1 MFQVFNSVI
10 KAMALLLLIL
20 NFIYMKLIK
29 TNNYFFLLI
38 ALVFSNCAKEEDTF
52 NYTPEETQSVTEVVL
67 KTDKTKYAPGDAIS
81 FTANKV
87 LSGFTIRYKHL
98 NSVIKEESMN
108 STTWTWTPP
117 TNDYMGY
124 MIDVYKI
131 TDGVETIAGTIAVD
145 VSSDWIKFPRYGFLS
160 DFNTLSDAQITAN
173 IDMLKDFHINAIQYY
188 DWEHKHHAP
197 LKMNGNVP
205 ATSWEDIARR
215 PISFNTVKSYIDKG
229 HSKNIAS
236 MFYNLLYGAWNDYAT
251 DGVSPEWLIYNNN
264 NHTDIN
270 KHPLSGW
277 LSDIYV
283 TNPGNTNWQNYIFDK
298 TTLVYNNLNFDGWH
312 LDQLGDRGTVYDYN
326 GNSVQMNQTF
336 TPFLQNLKTKFP
348 NKKMVLN
355 AVNQYG
361 QSNILSA
368 GVDVAY
374 TEVWDPN
381 NTYKSLADIIQYN
394 NSQTNNQVN
403 TILAAYMNYD
413 KANSAGFFNT
423 PGVLFTDA
431 VIFAFG
437 GSHLELGEHML
448 AKEYFPNNNLQMSG
462 ELKTRL
468 QKYYDF
474 MVAYENILR
483 EGGTFNSPT
492 LNSGDGQLNLKNW
505 PPAAS
510 TVSVIGKA
518 LANKQILHL
527 INFSNTSNL
536 NWRDTNGEQ
545 TVPATKKNFTLSLT
559 NSNTVSKVWYA
570 SPDLDGGTSKELTF
584 SQVGN
589 NLVFKVPLIQYWGM
603 IVVEY

>member
-1 MFQVFNSVI
+1 MEGDNISACRQTGMNSDKKI
-10 KAMALLLLIL
+10 T
-20 NFIYMKLIK
+20 YMKLIK
-29 TNNYFFLLI
+29 INNCFFVLI
-38 ALVFSNCAKEEDTF
+38 ALLFLHCTKPEDTF
-52 NYTPEETQSVTEVVL
+52 NYIPEENQLVAEVVL
-67 KTDKTKYAPGDAIS
+67 KTDKAKYAPGDIVT
-81 FTANKV
+81 FTSDKI
-87 LSGFTIRYKHL
+87 LSGFTVRYKHL
-98 NSVIKEESMN
+98 NNVIKEEPMSGK
-108 STTWTWTPP
+108 TWTWTAPAA
-117 TNDYMGY
+117 DYKGY
-124 MIDVYKI
+124 MIEIYKV
-131 TDGVETIAGTIAVD
+131 TDNIENIAGTIAVD
-145 VSSDWIKFPRYGFLS
+145 VSSDWTKFPRYGFLS
-160 DFNTLSDAQITAN
+160 EFGNVSDAQIN
-173 IDMLKDFHINAIQYY
+173 GHLDFLKDFHINAIQYY
-188 DWEHKHHAP
+188 DWLNKHHAP

-205 ATSWEDIARR
+205 ATSWVDIANRS
-215 PISFNTVKSYIDKG
+215 ISFNTVKNYIDQG
-229 HSKNIAS
+229 HNKNIAS

-264 NHTDIN
+264 SHTNVN
-270 KHPLSGW
+270 KHPLPGW

-326 GNSVQMNQTF
+326 GNTVQINQTF
-336 TPFLQNLKTKFP
+336 TPFLQNLKAKFP

-361 QSNILSA
+361 QSNILDS
-368 GVDVAY
+368 GVDIAY

-381 NTYKSLADIIQYN
+381 NTYKSLADIIKYN
-394 NSQTNNQVN
+394 NSLSNDQVN
-403 TILAAYMNYD
+403 TVLAAYMNYD

-462 ELKTRL
+462 ELKSRL
-468 QKYYDF
+468 LKYYDF

-483 EGGTFNSPT
+483 EGGTFNSPVV
-492 LNSGDGQLNLKNW
+492 NSGDGQLNLKNW

-510 TVSVIGKA
+510 TVSVIGKS

-545 TVPATKKNFTLSLT
+545 TVPQAKKNFTLNLANT
-559 NSNTVSKVWYA
+559 NPVSKVWYA
-570 SPDLDGGTSKELTF
+570 SPDLDGGASKELTF
-584 SQVGN
+584 SQVGS
-589 NLVFKVPLIQYWGM
+589 NLVFKVPFIQYWGM

>member
-1 MFQVFNSVI
+1 
-10 KAMALLLLIL
+10 
-20 NFIYMKLIK
+20 MKLIK
-29 TNNYFFLLI
+29 TNNCFLALI
-38 ALVFSNCAKEEDTF
+38 ALLFLDCTKPEDTF
-52 NYTPEETQSVTEVVL
+52 NYVPEETQLTAEVIL
-67 KTDKTKYAPGDAIS
+67 KTDKAKYAPGETITFFSD
-81 FTANKV
+81 KL
-87 LSGFTIRYKHL
+87 LSGFIVRYKHL
-98 NSVIKEESMN
+98 NNVIEEEPMN
-108 STTWTWTPP
+108 GKTWTWTPP
-117 TNDYMGY
+117 ATDFKGY
-124 MIDVYKI
+124 MIEIYKAN
-131 TDGVETIAGTIAVD
+131 DNVETIAGTVAVD
-145 VSSDWIKFPRYGFLS
+145 VSSDWTKFPRYGFLS

-173 IDMLKDFHINAIQYY
+173 VDMLKDFHINAIQYY
-188 DWEHKHHAP
+188 DWHHKHHSP

-205 ATSWEDIARR
+205 ATSWIDIAHRN
-215 PISFNTVKSYIDKG
+215 ISFNTVKTYIDKG
-229 HSKNIAS
+229 HSKNISS
-236 MFYNLLYGAWNDYAT
+236 MFYNLLFGAWNDYAT

-264 NHTDIN
+264 SHTDIN
-270 KHPLSGW
+270 KHPLPGW

-283 TNPGNTNWQNYIFDK
+283 ANPGNTNWQNYIFDK
-298 TTLVYNNLNFDGWH
+298 TTLVYNNLDFDGWH

-326 GNSVQMNQTF
+326 GNTVQINQTF
-336 TPFLQNLKTKFP
+336 TPFLQNLKSKFP

-361 QSNILSA
+361 QSNILDA
-368 GVDVAY
+368 GVDIAY

-381 NTYKSLADIIQYN
+381 NTYKSLADIIKDN
-394 NSQTNNQVN
+394 NSLSDNQVN
-403 TILAAYMNYD
+403 TVLAAYMNYD

-462 ELKTRL
+462 ELKKRL

-483 EGGTFNSPT
+483 EGGTFNSPV

-510 TVSVIGKA
+510 TVSVIGKS

-545 TVPATKKNFTLSLT
+545 TAPTVKKNFTLSLA

-570 SPDLDGGTSKELTF
+570 SPDLDGGASKELTF

-589 NLVFKVPLIQYWGM
+589 NLVFKVPFMQYWGM

>member
-1 MFQVFNSVI
+1 
-10 KAMALLLLIL
+10 
-20 NFIYMKLIK
+20 MKLIK
-29 TNNYFFLLI
+29 INKCFFVLTALLF
-38 ALVFSNCAKEEDTF
+38 LHCTKPEDTF
-52 NYTPEETQSVTEVVL
+52 NYVSEETQLTEEVVL
-67 KTDKTKYAPGDAIS
+67 KTDKTKYAPGEMVTFSSD
-81 FTANKV
+81 KV

-98 NSVIKEESMN
+98 NNVIKEEPMN
-108 STTWTWTPP
+108 GKTWTWTPP
-117 TNDYMGY
+117 ATDFKGY
-124 MIDVYKI
+124 MIEIYKAN
-131 TDGVETIAGTIAVD
+131 DNVETIAGTIAVD
-145 VSSDWIKFPRYGFLS
+145 VSSDWTKFPRYGFLS

-188 DWEHKHHAP
+188 DWHYKHHAP

-205 ATSWEDIARR
+205 ATSWIDIANRN
-215 PISFNTVKSYIDKG
+215 ISFNTVKTYIDKG
-229 HSKNIAS
+229 HNKNIAS
-236 MFYNLLYGAWNDYAT
+236 MFYNLLFGAWNDYAT

-264 NHTDIN
+264 SHTDVN
-270 KHPLSGW
+270 KHPLPGW

-283 TNPGNTNWQNYIFDK
+283 ANPGNTNWQNYIFDK
-298 TTLVYNNLNFDGWH
+298 TTLVYNNLDFDGWH

-326 GNSVQMNQTF
+326 GNTVQINQTF

-361 QSNILSA
+361 QSNILDA
-368 GVDVAY
+368 GVDIAY

-381 NTYKSLADIIQYN
+381 NTYKSLADIIKDN
-394 NSQTNNQVN
+394 NSLSNNQVN
-403 TILAAYMNYD
+403 TVLAAYMNYD

-462 ELKTRL
+462 ELKKRL

-483 EGGTFNSPT
+483 EGGTFNSPV

-510 TVSVIGKA
+510 TVSVIGKS

-545 TVPATKKNFTLSLT
+545 TAPTVKKNFTLSLA
-559 NSNTVSKVWYA
+559 NSDTVSKVWYA
-570 SPDLDGGTSKELTF
+570 SPDLDGGASKELIF

-589 NLVFKVPLIQYWGM
+589 NLVFKVPFMQYWGM

>member
-1 MFQVFNSVI
+1 
-10 KAMALLLLIL
+10 
-20 NFIYMKLIK
+20 MKLIK
-29 TNNYFFLLI
+29 INNCFFVLI
-38 ALVFSNCAKEEDTF
+38 ALLFLHCTQPEDTF
-52 NYTPEETQSVTEVVL
+52 NYIPEENQLVAEVVL
-67 KTDKTKYAPGDAIS
+67 KTDKAKYAPGDIVT
-81 FTANKV
+81 FTSDKI
-87 LSGFTIRYKHL
+87 LSGFTVRYKHL
-98 NSVIKEESMN
+98 NNVIKEEPMSGK
-108 STTWTWTPP
+108 TWTWTAPAA
-117 TNDYMGY
+117 DYKGY
-124 MIDVYKI
+124 MIEIYKV
-131 TDGVETIAGTIAVD
+131 TDNIENIAGTIAVD
-145 VSSDWIKFPRYGFLS
+145 VSSDWTKFPRYGFLS
-160 DFNTLSDAQITAN
+160 EFGNVSDAQIN
-173 IDMLKDFHINAIQYY
+173 GHLDFLKDFHINAIQYY
-188 DWEHKHHAP
+188 DWLNKHHAP
-197 LKMNGNVP
+197 LKMNGSLP
-205 ATSWEDIARR
+205 ATSWVDIANRS
-215 PISFNTVKSYIDKG
+215 ISFNTVKNYIDQG
-229 HSKNIAS
+229 HNKNIAS

-264 NHTDIN
+264 SHTNVN
-270 KHPLSGW
+270 KHPLPGW

-326 GNSVQMNQTF
+326 GNTVQINQTF
-336 TPFLQNLKTKFP
+336 TPFLQNLKAKFP

-361 QSNILSA
+361 QSNILDS
-368 GVDVAY
+368 GVDIAY

-381 NTYKSLADIIQYN
+381 NTYKSLADIIKYN
-394 NSQTNNQVN
+394 NSLSNDQVN
-403 TILAAYMNYD
+403 TVLAAYMNYD

-462 ELKTRL
+462 ELKSRL
-468 QKYYDF
+468 LKYYDF

-483 EGGTFNSPT
+483 EGGTFNSPVV
-492 LNSGDGQLNLKNW
+492 NSGDGQLNLKNW

-510 TVSVIGKA
+510 TVSVIGKS

-545 TVPATKKNFTLSLT
+545 TVPQAKKNFTLNLANT
-559 NSNTVSKVWYA
+559 NPVSKVWYA
-570 SPDLDGGTSKELTF
+570 SPDLDGGASKELTF
-584 SQVGN
+584 SQVGS
-589 NLVFKVPLIQYWGM
+589 NLVFKVPFIQYWGM

>member
-1 MFQVFNSVI
+1 
-10 KAMALLLLIL
+10 
-20 NFIYMKLIK
+20 MKLIK
-29 TNNYFFLLI
+29 INNCLLVLI
-38 ALVFSNCAKEEDTF
+38 ALLFLHCTKPEDTF
-52 NYTPEETQSVTEVVL
+52 NYIPEENQLVAEVVL
-67 KTDKTKYAPGDAIS
+67 KTDKAKYAPGEIVT
-81 FTANKV
+81 FTSDKA
-87 LSGFTIRYKHL
+87 LSGFTVRYKHL
-98 NSVIKEESMN
+98 NTVIKEEPMSGK
-108 STTWTWTPP
+108 TWTWTAP
-117 TNDYMGY
+117 TTDYKGY
-124 MIDVYKI
+124 MIEIYK
-131 TDGVETIAGTIAVD
+131 TNDNVETIAGTIAVD
-145 VSSDWIKFPRYGFLS
+145 VSSDWTKFPRYGFLS
-160 DFNTLSDAQITAN
+160 DFGNVSDAQIN
-173 IDMLKDFHINAIQYY
+173 SHLDFLKDFHINAIQYY
-188 DWEHKHHAP
+188 DWLNKHHAP

-205 ATSWEDIARR
+205 ATSWVDIANRS
-215 PISFNTVKSYIDKG
+215 ISFNTVKNYIDKG
-229 HSKNIAS
+229 HDKNIAS
-236 MFYNLLYGAWNDYAT
+236 MFYNLLYGTWNDYAT

-264 NHTDIN
+264 SHTNVN
-270 KHPLSGW
+270 KHPLPGW

-326 GNSVQMNQTF
+326 GNTVQINQTF
-336 TPFLQNLKTKFP
+336 TPFLQNLKAKFP

-361 QSNILSA
+361 QSNILES
-368 GVDVAY
+368 GVDIAY

-381 NTYKSLADIIQYN
+381 NTYKSLADIIKYN
-394 NSQTNNQVN
+394 NSLSNDQVN
-403 TILAAYMNYD
+403 TVLAAYMNYD

-462 ELKTRL
+462 ELKSRL
-468 QKYYDF
+468 LKYYDF

-483 EGGTFNSPT
+483 EGGTFNSPVV
-492 LNSGDGQLNLKNW
+492 NSGDGQLNLKNW

-510 TVSVIGKA
+510 TVSVIGKS

-545 TVPATKKNFTLSLT
+545 TVPQAKKNFTLNLANT
-559 NSNTVSKVWYA
+559 NPVSKVWYA

-584 SQVGN
+584 SQVGS
-589 NLVFKVPLIQYWGM
+589 NLVFKVPFIQYWGM

>member
-1 MFQVFNSVI
+1 
-10 KAMALLLLIL
+10 
-20 NFIYMKLIK
+20 MKLIK
-29 TNNYFFLLI
+29 INNCLLVLI
-38 ALVFSNCAKEEDTF
+38 ALLFLHCTKPEDTF
-52 NYTPEETQSVTEVVL
+52 NYIPEENQLVAELVL
-67 KTDKTKYAPGDAIS
+67 KTDKAKYAPGDIVT
-81 FTANKV
+81 FTSDKI
-87 LSGFTIRYKHL
+87 LSGFTVRYKHL
-98 NSVIKEESMN
+98 NNVIKEEPMSGK
-108 STTWTWTPP
+108 TWTWTAPAA
-117 TNDYMGY
+117 DYKGY
-124 MIDVYKI
+124 MIEIYKV
-131 TDGVETIAGTIAVD
+131 TDNIENIAGTIAVD
-145 VSSDWIKFPRYGFLS
+145 VSSDWTKFPRYGFLS
-160 DFNTLSDAQITAN
+160 EFGNVSDAQIN
-173 IDMLKDFHINAIQYY
+173 GHLDFLKDFHINAIQYY
-188 DWEHKHHAP
+188 DWLNKHHAP

-205 ATSWEDIARR
+205 ATSWVDIANRS
-215 PISFNTVKSYIDKG
+215 ISFNTVKNYIDQG
-229 HSKNIAS
+229 HNKNIAS
-236 MFYNLLYGAWNDYAT
+236 MFYNLLYGAWNDYST

-264 NHTDIN
+264 SHTNVN
-270 KHPLSGW
+270 KHPLPGW

-326 GNSVQMNQTF
+326 GNTVQINQTF
-336 TPFLQNLKTKFP
+336 TPFLQNLKAKFP

-361 QSNILSA
+361 QSNILDS
-368 GVDVAY
+368 GVDIAY

-381 NTYKSLADIIQYN
+381 NTYKSLADIIKYN
-394 NSQTNNQVN
+394 NSLSNDQVN
-403 TILAAYMNYD
+403 TVLAAYMNYD

-462 ELKTRL
+462 ELKSRL
-468 QKYYDF
+468 LKYYDF

-483 EGGTFNSPT
+483 EGGTFNSPVV
-492 LNSGDGQLNLKNW
+492 NSGDGQLNLKNW

-510 TVSVIGKA
+510 TVSVIGKS

-545 TVPATKKNFTLSLT
+545 TVPQAKKNFTLNLANT
-559 NSNTVSKVWYA
+559 NPVSKVWYA
-570 SPDLDGGTSKELTF
+570 SPDLDGGASKELTF
-584 SQVGN
+584 SQVGS
-589 NLVFKVPLIQYWGM
+589 NLVFKVPFIQYWGM

>member
-1 MFQVFNSVI
+1 
-10 KAMALLLLIL
+10 
-20 NFIYMKLIK
+20 MKLIK
-29 TNNYFFLLI
+29 INNCLLVLI
-38 ALVFSNCAKEEDTF
+38 ALLFLHCTQPEDTF
-52 NYTPEETQSVTEVVL
+52 NYIPEENQLVAEVVL
-67 KTDKTKYAPGDAIS
+67 KTDKAKYAPGDIVT
-81 FTANKV
+81 FTSDKI
-87 LSGFTIRYKHL
+87 LSGFTVRYKHL
-98 NSVIKEESMN
+98 NNVIKEEPMSGK
-108 STTWTWTPP
+108 TWTWTAPAA
-117 TNDYMGY
+117 DYKGY
-124 MIDVYKI
+124 MIEIYKV
-131 TDGVETIAGTIAVD
+131 TDNIENIAGTIAVD
-145 VSSDWIKFPRYGFLS
+145 VSSDWTKFPRYGFLS
-160 DFNTLSDAQITAN
+160 EFGNVSDAQIN
-173 IDMLKDFHINAIQYY
+173 GHLDFLKDFHINAIQYY
-188 DWEHKHHAP
+188 DWLNKHHAP

-205 ATSWEDIARR
+205 ATSWVDIANRS
-215 PISFNTVKSYIDKG
+215 ISFNTVKNYIDQG
-229 HSKNIAS
+229 HNKNIAS
-236 MFYNLLYGAWNDYAT
+236 MFYNLLYGAWNDYST

-264 NHTDIN
+264 SHTNVN
-270 KHPLSGW
+270 KHPLPGW

-326 GNSVQMNQTF
+326 GNTVQINQTF
-336 TPFLQNLKTKFP
+336 TPFLQNLKAKFP

-361 QSNILSA
+361 QSNILDS
-368 GVDVAY
+368 GVDIAY

-381 NTYKSLADIIQYN
+381 NTYKSLADIIKYN
-394 NSQTNNQVN
+394 NSLSNDQVN
-403 TILAAYMNYD
+403 TVLAAYMNYD

-462 ELKTRL
+462 ELKSRL
-468 QKYYDF
+468 LKYYDF

-483 EGGTFNSPT
+483 EGGTFNSPVV
-492 LNSGDGQLNLKNW
+492 NSGDGQLNLKNW

-510 TVSVIGKA
+510 TVSVIGKS

-545 TVPATKKNFTLSLT
+545 TVPQAKKNFTLNLANT
-559 NSNTVSKVWYA
+559 NPVSKVWYA
-570 SPDLDGGTSKELTF
+570 SPDLDGGASKELTF
-584 SQVGN
+584 SQVGS
-589 NLVFKVPLIQYWGM
+589 NLVFKVPFIQYWGM

>member
-1 MFQVFNSVI
+1 
-10 KAMALLLLIL
+10 
-20 NFIYMKLIK
+20 MKLIK
-29 TNNYFFLLI
+29 INNCLLVLI
-38 ALVFSNCAKEEDTF
+38 ALLFLHCTKPEDTF
-52 NYTPEETQSVTEVVL
+52 NYIPEENQLVEEVVL
-67 KTDKTKYAPGDAIS
+67 KTDKAKYAPGDIVT
-81 FTANKV
+81 FTSDKI
-87 LSGFTIRYKHL
+87 LSGFTVRYKHL
-98 NSVIKEESMN
+98 NNVIKEEPMSGK
-108 STTWTWTPP
+108 TWTWTAP
-117 TNDYMGY
+117 TTDYKGY
-124 MIDVYKI
+124 MIEIYK
-131 TDGVETIAGTIAVD
+131 TNDNVETIAGTIAVD
-145 VSSDWIKFPRYGFLS
+145 VSSDWTKFPRYGFLS
-160 DFNTLSDAQITAN
+160 NFGNVSDAQIN
-173 IDMLKDFHINAIQYY
+173 SHLDFLKDFHINAIQYY
-188 DWEHKHHAP
+188 DWLNKHHAP

-205 ATSWEDIARR
+205 ATSWVDIANRS
-215 PISFNTVKSYIDKG
+215 ISFNTVKNYIDKG
-229 HSKNIAS
+229 HDKNIAS
-236 MFYNLLYGAWNDYAT
+236 MFYNLLYGTWNDYAT

-264 NHTDIN
+264 SHTNVN
-270 KHPLSGW
+270 KHPLPGW

-326 GNSVQMNQTF
+326 GNTVQINQTF
-336 TPFLQNLKTKFP
+336 TPFLQNLKAMFP

-361 QSNILSA
+361 QSNILDS
-368 GVDVAY
+368 GVDIAY

-381 NTYKSLADIIQYN
+381 NTYKSLADIIKSN
-394 NSQTNNQVN
+394 NSLSNDQVN
-403 TILAAYMNYD
+403 TVLAAYMNYD

-462 ELKTRL
+462 ELKKRL

-483 EGGTFNSPT
+483 EGGTFNSPV

-505 PPAAS
+505 PPVAS
-510 TVSVIGKA
+510 TVSVIGKS

-545 TVPATKKNFTLSLT
+545 TAPAVKKNFTLSLA
-559 NSNTVSKVWYA
+559 NNNTVSKVWYA
-570 SPDLDGGTSKELTF
+570 SPDLDGGASKELTF
-584 SQVGN
+584 TQVGS
-589 NLVFKVPLIQYWGM
+589 NLIFKVPSMQYWGM

>member
-1 MFQVFNSVI
+1 
-10 KAMALLLLIL
+10 
-20 NFIYMKLIK
+20 MKLIK
-29 TNNYFFLLI
+29 INNCLLVLI
-38 ALVFSNCAKEEDTF
+38 ALLFLHCTKPEDTF
-52 NYTPEETQSVTEVVL
+52 NYIPEENQLVEEVVL
-67 KTDKTKYAPGDAIS
+67 KTDKAKYAPGDIVT
-81 FTANKV
+81 FTSDKI
-87 LSGFTIRYKHL
+87 LSGFTVRYKHL
-98 NSVIKEESMN
+98 NNVIKEEPMSGK
-108 STTWTWTPP
+108 TWTWTAPA
-117 TNDYMGY
+117 TDFKGY
-124 MIDVYKI
+124 MIEIYKAN
-131 TDGVETIAGTIAVD
+131 DNAETIAGTIAVD
-145 VSSDWIKFPRYGFLS
+145 VSSDWTKFPRYGFLS
-160 DFNTLSDAQITAN
+160 NFGNVSDAQIN
-173 IDMLKDFHINAIQYY
+173 SHLDFLKDFHINAIQYY
-188 DWEHKHHAP
+188 DWLNKHHAP

-205 ATSWEDIARR
+205 ATSWVDIANRS
-215 PISFNTVKSYIDKG
+215 ISFNTVKNYIDKG
-229 HSKNIAS
+229 HDKNIAS
-236 MFYNLLYGAWNDYAT
+236 MFYNLLYGTWNDYAT

-264 NHTDIN
+264 SHTNVN
-270 KHPLSGW
+270 KHPLPGW

-326 GNSVQMNQTF
+326 GNTVQINQTF
-336 TPFLQNLKTKFP
+336 TPFLQNLKAKFP

-361 QSNILSA
+361 QSNILDS
-368 GVDVAY
+368 GVDIAY

-381 NTYKSLADIIQYN
+381 NTYKSLADIIKSN
-394 NSQTNNQVN
+394 NSLSNDQVN
-403 TILAAYMNYD
+403 TVLAAYMNYD

-462 ELKTRL
+462 ELKSRL
-468 QKYYDF
+468 LKYYDF

-483 EGGTFNSPT
+483 EGGTFNSPVV
-492 LNSGDGQLNLKNW
+492 NSGDGQLNLKNW

-510 TVSVIGKA
+510 TVSVIGKS

-545 TVPATKKNFTLSLT
+545 TVPQAKKNFTLNLA
-559 NSNTVSKVWYA
+559 NSNAVSKVWYA
-570 SPDLDGGTSKELTF
+570 SPDLDGGASKELAF
-584 SQVGN
+584 SQVGS
-589 NLVFKVPLIQYWGM
+589 NLVFKVPFIQYWGM

>member
-1 MFQVFNSVI
+1 
-10 KAMALLLLIL
+10 
-20 NFIYMKLIK
+20 MKLIK
-29 TNNYFFLLI
+29 INKCFYLLI
-38 ALVFSNCAKEEDTF
+38 ALLFLHCTKPEDTF
-52 NYTPEETQSVTEVVL
+52 NYTPEETQLATEVVL
-67 KTDKTKYAPGDAIS
+67 KTDKTQYAPGEIVTFSSD
-81 FTANKV
+81 KM
-87 LSGFTIRYKHL
+87 LSGFTVRYKHL
-98 NSVIKEESMN
+98 NTLIKEEPMN
-108 STTWTWTPP
+108 GKTWTWTPP
-117 TNDYMGY
+117 ATDFKGY
-124 MIDVYKI
+124 MIEIYK
-131 TDGVETIAGTIAVD
+131 TVDNVETIAGTIAVD
-145 VSSDWIKFPRYGFLS
+145 VSSDWTKFPRYGFLS
-160 DFNTLSDAQITAN
+160 EFGNVSDAQINAN
-173 IDMLKDFHINAIQYY
+173 LDFLKDFHINAIQFY
-188 DWEHKHHAP
+188 DWLNKHHAP

-205 ATSWEDIARR
+205 ATSWVDIANRN
-215 PISFNTVKSYIDKG
+215 ISFNTVKTYIDKG
-229 HSKNIAS
+229 HNKNIAS

-264 NHTDIN
+264 SHTDVN

-326 GNSVQMNQTF
+326 GNTVQINQTF

-361 QSNILSA
+361 QSNILGA

-381 NTYKSLADIIQYN
+381 NTYKSLADIIKDN
-394 NSQTNNQVN
+394 NSLSNNQVN
-403 TILAAYMNYD
+403 TVLAAYMNYD

-483 EGGTFNSPT
+483 EGGTFNSPV

-505 PPAAS
+505 PPVAS
-510 TVSVIGKA
+510 TVSVIGKS

-545 TVPATKKNFTLSLT
+545 TTPTVKKNFTLSLA

-570 SPDLDGGTSKELTF
+570 SPDLDGGASKELIF
-584 SQVGN
+584 NQVGG
-589 NLVFKVPLIQYWGM
+589 NLVFKIPSLQYWGM

>member
-1 MFQVFNSVI
+1 
-10 KAMALLLLIL
+10 
-20 NFIYMKLIK
+20 MKLIK
-29 TNNYFFLLI
+29 INNCLLVLI
-38 ALVFSNCAKEEDTF
+38 ALLFLHCTKPEDTF
-52 NYTPEETQSVTEVVL
+52 NYIPEENQLVAEVVL
-67 KTDKTKYAPGDAIS
+67 KTDKAKYAPGEIVT
-81 FTANKV
+81 FTSDKT
-87 LSGFTIRYKHL
+87 LSGFTARYKHL
-98 NSVIKEESMN
+98 NTVIKEEPMSGK
-108 STTWTWTPP
+108 TWTWTPP
-117 TNDYMGY
+117 ATDYKGY
-124 MIDVYKI
+124 MIEIYKSN
-131 TDGVETIAGTIAVD
+131 DNVETIAGTIAVD
-145 VSSDWIKFPRYGFLS
+145 VSSDWTKFPRYGFLS
-160 DFNTLSDAQITAN
+160 DFGNVSDAQIN
-173 IDMLKDFHINAIQYY
+173 NHLDFLKDFHINAIQYY
-188 DWEHKHHAP
+188 DWLNKHHAP

-205 ATSWEDIARR
+205 ATSWVDIANRN
-215 PISFNTVKSYIDKG
+215 ISFNTVKAYIDKG
-229 HSKNIAS
+229 HDKNIAS
-236 MFYNLLYGAWNDYAT
+236 MFYNLLYGTWNDYAT

-264 NHTDIN
+264 SHTNVN
-270 KHPLSGW
+270 KHPLPGW

-326 GNSVQMNQTF
+326 GNTVQINQTF
-336 TPFLQNLKTKFP
+336 TPFLQNLKAKFP

-361 QSNILSA
+361 QSNILDS
-368 GVDVAY
+368 GVDIAY

-381 NTYKSLADIIQYN
+381 NTYKSLADIIKYN
-394 NSQTNNQVN
+394 NSLSNDQVN
-403 TILAAYMNYD
+403 TVLAAYMNYD

-462 ELKTRL
+462 ELKSRL
-468 QKYYDF
+468 LKYYDF

-483 EGGTFNSPT
+483 EGGTFNSPVV
-492 LNSGDGQLNLKNW
+492 NSGDGQLNLKNW

-510 TVSVIGKA
+510 TVSVIGKS

-545 TVPATKKNFTLSLT
+545 TVPQAKKNFTLNLANT
-559 NSNTVSKVWYA
+559 NPVSKVWYA
-570 SPDLDGGTSKELTF
+570 SPDLDGGASKELTF
-584 SQVGN
+584 SQVGS
-589 NLVFKVPLIQYWGM
+589 NLVFKVPFIQYWGM

>member
-1 MFQVFNSVI
+1 M
-10 KAMALLLLIL
+10 
-20 NFIYMKLIK
+20 
-29 TNNYFFLLI
+29 
-38 ALVFSNCAKEEDTF
+38 
-52 NYTPEETQSVTEVVL
+52 VL
-67 KTDKTKYAPGDAIS
+67 KTDKAKYAPGDIVT
-81 FTANKV
+81 FTSDKI
-87 LSGFTIRYKHL
+87 LSGFTVRYKHL
-98 NSVIKEESMN
+98 NNVIKEEPMSGK
-108 STTWTWTPP
+108 TWTWTAPAA
-117 TNDYMGY
+117 DYKGY
-124 MIDVYKI
+124 MIEIYKV
-131 TDGVETIAGTIAVD
+131 TDNIENIAGTIAVD
-145 VSSDWIKFPRYGFLS
+145 VSSDWTKFPRYGFLS
-160 DFNTLSDAQITAN
+160 EFGNVSDAQIN
-173 IDMLKDFHINAIQYY
+173 DHLDFLKDFHINAIQYY
-188 DWEHKHHAP
+188 DWLNKHHAP

-205 ATSWEDIARR
+205 ATSWVDIANRS
-215 PISFNTVKSYIDKG
+215 ISFNTVKNYIDQG
-229 HSKNIAS
+229 HNKNIAS

-264 NHTDIN
+264 SHTNVN
-270 KHPLSGW
+270 KHPLPGW

-326 GNSVQMNQTF
+326 GNTVQINQTF
-336 TPFLQNLKTKFP
+336 TPFLQNLKAKFP

-361 QSNILSA
+361 QSNILDS
-368 GVDVAY
+368 GVDIAY

-381 NTYKSLADIIQYN
+381 NTYKSLADIIKYN
-394 NSQTNNQVN
+394 NSLSNDQVN
-403 TILAAYMNYD
+403 TVLAAYMNYD

-462 ELKTRL
+462 ELKSRL
-468 QKYYDF
+468 LKYYDF

-483 EGGTFNSPT
+483 EGGTFNSPVV
-492 LNSGDGQLNLKNW
+492 NSGDGQLNLKNW

-510 TVSVIGKA
+510 TVSVIGKS

-545 TVPATKKNFTLSLT
+545 TVPQAKKNFTLNLANT
-559 NSNTVSKVWYA
+559 NPVSKVWYA
-570 SPDLDGGTSKELTF
+570 SPDLDGGASKELTF
-584 SQVGN
+584 SQVGS
-589 NLVFKVPLIQYWGM
+589 NLVFKVPFIQYWGM

>member
-1 MFQVFNSVI
+1 
-10 KAMALLLLIL
+10 
-20 NFIYMKLIK
+20 MKLIK
-29 TNNYFFLLI
+29 TNNCFFLLM
-38 ALVFSNCAKEEDTF
+38 ALLFLHCTKAEDTF
-52 NYTPEETQSVTEVVL
+52 NYIPEENQLLTEVIL
-67 KTDKTKYAPGDAIS
+67 KTDKAKYAPGDVIS

-98 NSVIKEESMN
+98 NTVIKEESMS
-108 STTWTWTPP
+108 STSWTWTPP
-117 TNDYMGY
+117 TNDYKGY
-124 MIDVYKI
+124 MVEIYKI

-145 VSSDWIKFPRYGFLS
+145 VSSDWTKFPRYGFLS
-160 DFNTLSDAQITAN
+160 NFNTLSNTQISAN
-173 IDMLKDFHINAIQYY
+173 IDMLKDFHINAIQFY
-188 DWEHKHHAP
+188 DWQHKHHAP

-205 ATSWEDIARR
+205 ATSWVDIANRN
-215 PISFNTVKSYIDKG
+215 ISFNTVKTYIDKG
-229 HSKNIAS
+229 HNKNIAS

-264 NHTDIN
+264 SHTNAN
-270 KHPLSGW
+270 KHPLPGW

-326 GNSVQMNQTF
+326 GNTVQINQTF

-368 GVDVAY
+368 GVDIAY

-381 NTYKSLADIIQYN
+381 NTYKSLADIIKDN
-394 NSQTNNQVN
+394 NSLSSNQVN
-403 TILAAYMNYD
+403 TVLAAYMNYD

-483 EGGTFNSPT
+483 EGGTFNSPV

-505 PPAAS
+505 PPVAS
-510 TVSVIGKA
+510 TVSVIGKS

-545 TVPATKKNFTLSLT
+545 TTPTVKKNFTLSLA

-570 SPDLDGGTSKELTF
+570 SPDLDGGASKELIF
-584 SQVGN
+584 NQVGG

>member
-1 MFQVFNSVI
+1 
-10 KAMALLLLIL
+10 
-20 NFIYMKLIK
+20 MKLIK
-29 TNNYFFLLI
+29 INNCFLVLI
-38 ALVFSNCAKEEDTF
+38 ALLFLRCTKPEDTF
-52 NYTPEETQSVTEVVL
+52 NYTPEETQLVTELVL
-67 KTDKTKYAPGDAIS
+67 KTDKTKYVPGETVTFSSD
-81 FTANKV
+81 KM
-87 LSGFTIRYKHL
+87 LSGFTVRYKHL
-98 NSVIKEESMN
+98 NNVIKEEPMSGK
-108 STTWTWTPP
+108 TWTWTAPA
-117 TNDYMGY
+117 TDFKGY
-124 MIDVYKI
+124 MIEIYKAN
-131 TDGVETIAGTIAVD
+131 DNVETIAGTIAVD
-145 VSSDWIKFPRYGFLS
+145 VSSDWAKFPRYGFLS
-160 DFNTLSDAQITAN
+160 EFGNVSDAQINAN
-173 IDMLKDFHINAIQYY
+173 LDFLKDFHINAIQYY
-188 DWEHKHHAP
+188 DWLNKHHAP

-205 ATSWEDIARR
+205 ATSWVDIANRN
-215 PISFNTVKSYIDKG
+215 ISFNTVKTYIDKG
-229 HSKNIAS
+229 HNKNIAS

-264 NHTDIN
+264 SHTNVN
-270 KHPLSGW
+270 KHPLPGW

-326 GNSVQMNQTF
+326 GNTVPINQTF
-336 TPFLQNLKTKFP
+336 TPFLKNLKTKFP
-348 NKKMVLN
+348 SKKMVLN

-368 GVDVAY
+368 GVDIAY

-381 NTYKSLADIIQYN
+381 NTYKSLADIIKDN
-394 NSQTNNQVN
+394 NSLSNNQVN
-403 TILAAYMNYD
+403 TVLAAYMNYD

-462 ELKTRL
+462 ELKKRL

-483 EGGTFNSPT
+483 EGGTFNSPV

-510 TVSVIGKA
+510 TVSVIGKS

-545 TVPATKKNFTLSLT
+545 TVPTVKKNFTLSLA

-570 SPDLDGGTSKELTF
+570 SPDLDGGASKELTF

-589 NLVFKVPLIQYWGM
+589 NLIFKVPFIQYWGM

>member
-1 MFQVFNSVI
+1 
-10 KAMALLLLIL
+10 
-20 NFIYMKLIK
+20 MKLIK
-29 TNNYFFLLI
+29 INNCFLVLI
-38 ALVFSNCAKEEDTF
+38 ALLFLHCTQPEDTF
-52 NYTPEETQSVTEVVL
+52 NYIPEENQLVAEVVL
-67 KTDKTKYAPGDAIS
+67 KTDKAKYAPGDIVT
-81 FTANKV
+81 FTSDKI
-87 LSGFTIRYKHL
+87 LSGFTVRYKHL
-98 NSVIKEESMN
+98 NNVIKEEPMSGK
-108 STTWTWTPP
+108 TWTWTAPAA
-117 TNDYMGY
+117 DYKGY
-124 MIDVYKI
+124 MIEIYKV
-131 TDGVETIAGTIAVD
+131 TDNIENIAGTIAVD
-145 VSSDWIKFPRYGFLS
+145 VSSDWTKFPRYGFLS
-160 DFNTLSDAQITAN
+160 EFGNVSDAQIN
-173 IDMLKDFHINAIQYY
+173 DHLDFLKDFHINAIQYY
-188 DWEHKHHAP
+188 DWLNKHHAP

-205 ATSWEDIARR
+205 ATSWVDIANRS
-215 PISFNTVKSYIDKG
+215 ISFNTVKNYIDQG
-229 HSKNIAS
+229 HNKNIAS

-264 NHTDIN
+264 SHTNVN
-270 KHPLSGW
+270 KHPLPGW

-326 GNSVQMNQTF
+326 GNTVQINQTF
-336 TPFLQNLKTKFP
+336 TPFLQNLKAKFP

-361 QSNILSA
+361 QSNILDS
-368 GVDVAY
+368 GVDIAY

-381 NTYKSLADIIQYN
+381 NTYKSLADIIKYN
-394 NSQTNNQVN
+394 NSLSNDQVN
-403 TILAAYMNYD
+403 TVLAAYMNYD

-462 ELKTRL
+462 ELKSRL
-468 QKYYDF
+468 LKYYDF

-483 EGGTFNSPT
+483 EGGTFNSPVV
-492 LNSGDGQLNLKNW
+492 NSGDGQLNLKNW

-510 TVSVIGKA
+510 TVSVIGKS

-545 TVPATKKNFTLSLT
+545 TVPQAKKNFTLNLANT
-559 NSNTVSKVWYA
+559 NPVSKVWYA
-570 SPDLDGGTSKELTF
+570 SPDLDGGASKELTF
-584 SQVGN
+584 SQVGS
-589 NLVFKVPLIQYWGM
+589 NLVFKVPFIQYWGM

>member
-1 MFQVFNSVI
+1 
-10 KAMALLLLIL
+10 
-20 NFIYMKLIK
+20 MKLIK
-29 TNNYFFLLI
+29 INNCFFVLI
-38 ALVFSNCAKEEDTF
+38 ALLFLHCTQPEDTF
-52 NYTPEETQSVTEVVL
+52 NYIPEENQLVAEVVL
-67 KTDKTKYAPGDAIS
+67 KTDKAKYAPGDIVT
-81 FTANKV
+81 FTSDKI
-87 LSGFTIRYKHL
+87 LSGFTVRYKHL
-98 NSVIKEESMN
+98 NNVIKEEPMSGK
-108 STTWTWTPP
+108 TWTWTAPAA
-117 TNDYMGY
+117 DYKGY
-124 MIDVYKI
+124 MIEIYKV
-131 TDGVETIAGTIAVD
+131 TDNIENIAGTIAVD
-145 VSSDWIKFPRYGFLS
+145 VSSDWTKFPRYGFLS
-160 DFNTLSDAQITAN
+160 EFGNVSDAQIN
-173 IDMLKDFHINAIQYY
+173 DHLDFLKDFHINAIQYY
-188 DWEHKHHAP
+188 DWLNKHHAP

-205 ATSWEDIARR
+205 ATSWVDIANRS
-215 PISFNTVKSYIDKG
+215 ISFNTVKNYIDQG
-229 HSKNIAS
+229 HNKNIAS

-264 NHTDIN
+264 SHTNVN
-270 KHPLSGW
+270 KHPLPGW

-326 GNSVQMNQTF
+326 GNTVQINQTF
-336 TPFLQNLKTKFP
+336 TPFLQNLKAKFP

-361 QSNILSA
+361 QSNILDS
-368 GVDVAY
+368 GVDIAY

-381 NTYKSLADIIQYN
+381 NTYKSLADIIKYN
-394 NSQTNNQVN
+394 NSLSNDQVN
-403 TILAAYMNYD
+403 TVLAAYMNYD

-462 ELKTRL
+462 ELKSRL
-468 QKYYDF
+468 LKYYDF

-483 EGGTFNSPT
+483 EGGTFNSPVV
-492 LNSGDGQLNLKNW
+492 NSGDGQLNLKNW

-510 TVSVIGKA
+510 TVSVIGKS

-545 TVPATKKNFTLSLT
+545 TVPQAKKNFTLNLANT
-559 NSNTVSKVWYA
+559 NPVSKVWYA
-570 SPDLDGGTSKELTF
+570 SPDLDGGASKELTF
-584 SQVGN
+584 SQVGS
-589 NLVFKVPLIQYWGM
+589 NLVFKVPFIQYWGM